1 MRKSFLYILIAVAA
15 FTTLEPVSKLIAN
28 DVHPISMTCIRF
40 LIGGVILL
48 PFAIY
53 QKKKNSISLRWQDYL
68 YMALLGVLCIC
79 ISMVV
84 LQYAVLQADSPA
96 LIAIIFSSN
105 SVFTVLLAALFLKE
119 HLTAQKLCAVVLCVA
134 GVLVSADLTQGS
146 NLVSVL
152 MAVLASATFSL
163 YTVLSRKMMGKIT
176 GVIQTGFSFFFG
188 SIVLLAVLL
197 VARIPFMEVVTLHN
211 LPYLLY
217 LGIAVTGIGYWAY
230 FRAIEKSSAMAA
242 ALVFF
247 IKPVLTPF
255 AALFINGIVPSV
267 RVYIAVV
274 LVVLGSVLA
283 SRPKAALTDKMD

>member
-1 MRKSFLYILIAVAA
+1 
-15 FTTLEPVSKLIAN
+15 
-28 DVHPISMTCIRF
+28 
-40 LIGGVILL
+40 
-48 PFAIY
+48 
-53 QKKKNSISLRWQDYL
+53 
-68 YMALLGVLCIC
+68 MALLGVLCIC

-119 HLTAQKLCAVVLCVA
+119 QLTAQKLCAVVLCVA